1 MERKIELLSKMVE
14 ELNGNDGNS
23 YENLMVG
30 NISDLCERHFPED
43 PCEAARATYFGEIKN
58 WNSSF
63 IRIDGNGNFE
73 EISEKKFN
81 EEILGESQE
90 IMDDYLENFGEDE
103 IYLELE
109 EIIKK
114 ED

>member
-1 MERKIELLSKMVE
+1 MMFWNLEQVKKLLKLKRREGNYGRELFWKSSK
-14 ELNGNDGNS
+14 
-23 YENLMVG
+23 
-30 NISDLCERHFPED
+30 
-43 PCEAARATYFGEIKN
+43 TK
-58 WNSSF
+58 
-63 IRIDGNGNFE
+63 RIDGNGNFE
-73 EISEKKFN
+73 EISEKKFK
-81 EEILGESQE
+81 EEILSESQE